1 LQGRLLPGE
10 NASAWL
16 SDRRKGQRQENP
28 EGGQALVLAAVPAIH
43 GTATTCS
50 TFGLPVVKEKKIFGA
65 ARKKLAEHR
74 RRHHERSTLM
84 FQRSLDR
91 SPLGFW

>member
-1 LQGRLLPGE
+1 MPARGYRTVEKANGKKTQKAAKLSFWQRYRLFKGLQQYDLLDFWLAGGE
-10 NASAWL
+10 
-16 SDRRKGQRQENP
+16 G
-28 EGGQALVLAAVPAIH
+28 
-43 GTATTCS
+43 
-50 TFGLPVVKEKKIFGA
+50 KKIFGA